1 MKRALPHL
9 ITLIMLA
16 LITVGYGNAAFQ
28 TAAMA
33 DEAQTPTP
41 EPLATIVI
49 EAEPTPTP
57 YKMARPQTVVY
68 DYQIGGSYIETVAR
82 AMYGLDTAQ
91 EKLAFA
97 FLVINRLFC
106 YEQRGDGKYLFARDI
121 TGIVEQ
127 AGEFE
132 FYDPDAPL
140 TDENLEL
147 AELGLNAQMT
157 FIMTKQYT
165 GYIFPSTLLYMG
177 WENGE
182 VVFYTEIG
190 GEPWSMG
197 R

>member
-1 MKRALPHL
+1 M
-9 ITLIMLA
+9 ILA
-16 LITVGYGNAAFQ
+16 LITVGFGRTAYH

-33 DEAQTPTP
+33 DEAPTPTP

-49 EAEPTPTP
+49 RVEATPTPTRVP
-57 YKMARPQTVVY
+57 RPQTVIY
-68 DYQIGGSYIETVAR
+68 DYQISNSAVETVAR

-106 YEQRGDGKYLFARDI
+106 YDQRGDGKYVFARDI
-121 TGIVEQ
+121 AGIVEQ

-132 FYDPDAPL
+132 FFNPDAPL

-157 FIMTKQYT
+157 FIMTKAFT

-182 VVFYTEIG
+182 VVFYTERG
-190 GEPWSMG
+190 GEPWKLG

>member
-9 ITLIMLA
+9 IALIMLA
-16 LITVGYGNAAFQ
+16 LITVGYGHVAFQ

-33 DEAQTPTP
+33 DEAPTPTP
-41 EPLATIVI
+41 ESLATIVI

-57 YKMARPQTVVY
+57 YRVARPQTVVY
-68 DYQIGGSYIETVAR
+68 DYQIGRSYIETVAR

-91 EKLAFA
+91 EKLGFA

-106 YEQRGDGKYLFARDI
+106 YEQRADGAYVFARTI

-132 FYDPDAPL
+132 FYDSDAPL

-182 VVFYTEIG
+182 VVFYIEID
-190 GEPWSMG
+190 GEPWRMG
-197 R
+197 K